1 MSSTKMSLSNEL
13 PQMRN
18 PDAMSHVNRLVRQRF
33 DRLADEFRPDRICM
47 HWPLDGAPKIHALS
61 GSLAVLAGHWA
72 AAHADAKSWN
82 HLLPRCID
90 VEQAGP
96 QAASDVLRLRATAMC
111 AEIQRIK
118 LCTRALVED
127 FQKIGEW
134 LARAAGSTWD
144 AGKTVRRA
152 LSLAATLGESHRV
165 IAKDWLAAD
174 MNSLVAWLL
183 GQALKLLDR
192 IDLTAQAIV
201 ADLVDG
207 RVYGD
212 ILQSAAELL
221 DHAAAIANESEL
233 FVQDFDRRWR
243 SFRDRIATVVALSK
257 DALGAR
263 DSGRGS

>member
-1 MSSTKMSLSNEL
+1 MSITKMSRTNEA
-13 PQMRN
+13 PQMRD
-18 PDAMSHVNRLVRQRF
+18 PEALSHVNRLMRQRF
-33 DRLADEFRPDRICM
+33 DPLADGPRPDRICM
-47 HWPLDGAPKIHALS
+47 HWPLDGASKIHALS
-61 GSLAVLAGHWA
+61 GSLAVLAEHWA
-72 AAHADAKSWN
+72 GAHADAKTWN

-96 QAASDVLRLRATAMC
+96 QAESDVLRLRATAMC
-111 AEIQRIK
+111 AEIQRIR
-118 LCTRALVED
+118 LRTRSLVED

-152 LSLAATLGESHRV
+152 LSLASTLGESHRV

-183 GQALKLLDR
+183 RRALKLLDR
-192 IDLTAQAIV
+192 IEMSAEAIV
-201 ADLVDG
+201 ADLVDA

-212 ILQSAAELL
+212 ILQSAAEIL

-263 DSGRGS
+263 DSGQGS

>member
-1 MSSTKMSLSNEL
+1 MSSTNKVL
-13 PQMRN
+13 QMQD
-18 PDAMSHVNRLVRQRF
+18 PDAMSHINLLMRQRF
-33 DRLADEFRPDRICM
+33 DLPADEPGPDRICM
-47 HWPLDGAPKIHALS
+47 HWPLNGAPKIQALS
-61 GSLAVLAGHWA
+61 RSLAVLAGHWA
-72 AAHADAKSWN
+72 GAHADAKSWN

-96 QAASDVLRLRATAMC
+96 QAESDVLRLRATAMC

-118 LCTRALVED
+118 LLTRSLVED

-152 LSLAATLGESHRV
+152 LSLASTLGESHRV

-183 GQALKLLDR
+183 RQALKLLDR
-192 IDLTAQAIV
+192 IEMTAEAIV
-201 ADLVDG
+201 ADLVDT

-212 ILQSAAELL
+212 ILQSAAEIL

-243 SFRDRIATVVALSK
+243 SFRDQIATVVALSK

-263 DSGRGS
+263 EGSEGS